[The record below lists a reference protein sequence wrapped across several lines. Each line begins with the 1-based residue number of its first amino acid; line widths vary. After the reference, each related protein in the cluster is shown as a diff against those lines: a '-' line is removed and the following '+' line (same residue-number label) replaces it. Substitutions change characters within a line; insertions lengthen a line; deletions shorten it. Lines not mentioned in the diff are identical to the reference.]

1 MTKPPIN
8 NAKASLRAINFDLD
22 TNQMMFA
29 LGSKTA
35 GYDKL
40 KKSFKKVGFIH
51 RQGSGY
57 VSKKPLTNA
66 QLMKAVKN
74 VSKENAW
81 LATCLNVID
90 VTKVEKVYDLTA
102 TVKVEAK
109 KQAAQDKRKQK
120 ANAQAAVSKGSG
132 KPAPKNAA
140 TAPKSA
146 PKTKKSPAKQMT
158 TQKMIGKGF
167 SL

>member
-102 TVKVEAK
+102 TVKAEAK

-132 KPAPKNAA
+132 KPAPKAS
-140 TAPKSA
+140 TVPKSA
-146 PKTKKSPAKQMT
+146 PQTKKSPAKQMT

>member
-1 MTKPPIN
+1 MITSIKN
-8 NAKASLRAINFDLD
+8 YKAVNFDLD
-22 TNQMMFA
+22 TNQMLLT

-57 VSKKPLTNA
+57 ISKKPLSNMEMTGVLRKIA
-66 QLMKAVKN
+66 KN
-74 VSKENAW
+74 NPW
-81 LATCLNVID
+81 LGACLNKMD
-90 VTKVEKVYDLTA
+90 VTEITDMFDVSSF
-102 TVKVEAK
+102 VKAESK

-120 ANAQAAVSKGSG
+120 ANAQAAVSQGSG

>member
-1 MTKPPIN
+1 MTTSIKN
-8 NAKASLRAINFDLD
+8 YKAVNFDLD
-22 TNQMMFA
+22 TNQMLLM

-57 VSKKPLTNA
+57 ISKKPLSNMEMTGVLRKIA
-66 QLMKAVKN
+66 KN
-74 VSKENAW
+74 NPW
-81 LATCLNVID
+81 LGACLNKMD
-90 VTKVEKVYDLTA
+90 VTEITDMFDVSSF
-102 TVKVEAK
+102 VKAESK
-109 KQAAQDKRKQK
+109 KQATQDKRKQK
-120 ANAQAAVSKGSG
+120 ANAQAAVSQGSG
-132 KPAPKNAA
+132 KPAPKAS

-146 PKTKKSPAKQMT
+146 PQTKKSPAKQMT
-158 TQKMIGKGF
+158 TQKTIGKGF